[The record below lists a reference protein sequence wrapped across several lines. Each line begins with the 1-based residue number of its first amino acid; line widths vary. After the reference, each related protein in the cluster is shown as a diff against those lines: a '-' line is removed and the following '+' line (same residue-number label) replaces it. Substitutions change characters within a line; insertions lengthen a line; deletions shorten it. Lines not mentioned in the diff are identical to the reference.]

1 MTINRVTIAGF
12 AGKDA
17 RTSSTQNGKSM
28 TKLSIATTKRYKDA
42 EGAWQEKTQWHTC
55 VAYAGVADYCSKIQT
70 GDQVFIEG
78 ELTYREYDRT
88 IETESGPLK
97 VQWPVT
103 EIVIESVSVINRKD
117 REQQKGA
124 A

>member
-17 RTSSTQNGKSM
+17 QASSTQHGKSM
-28 TKLSIATTKRYKDA
+28 TKLSVSTTKRFRDPQ
-42 EGAWQEKTQWHTC
+42 GNWQEKTQWHSC
-55 VAYAGVADYCSKIQT
+55 VAYSFAADKAADIQT
-70 GDQVFIEG
+70 GDHIFIEG

-88 IETESGPLK
+88 IETESGPVK

-103 EIVIESVSVINRKD
+103 EIVIEAVSIISRRDKD
-117 REQQKGA
+117 ERRGA